1 MVKIYDVILAIKSEI
16 KKCVPAAKFYLGRL
30 PENPSRPSFLFSI
43 AFAKDRRSTFLTQT
57 RALSIQIIHFGEL
70 DEDEKED
77 LAEQLK
83 TVESLRGFL
92 NRFLL
97 KVGDRSLTFD
107 FDIGSADEQL
117 SILLDFKFK
126 DSLDVSE
133 EQFELIKEIFVNEEA
148 IS

>member
-1 MVKIYDVILAIKSEI
+1 M
-16 KKCVPAAKFYLGRL
+16 PAAKFYLGRL